1 MHRHISVSLKE
12 TDARMIEDIKD
23 SMKKIHKGE
32 LIIVAPAI
40 LEHTD
45 ATAWISKQL
54 RFKQD

>member
-1 MHRHISVSLKE
+1 
-12 TDARMIEDIKD
+12 MIEDIKD